1 MAKPDAGKWGSGKV
15 CVEGDR
21 VNVGGINPWDAKWT
35 RLDEPA
41 VELPHPAY
49 SNQKHTYWLYRAEVD
64 GTEVVFAAGELS
76 MNVWGF
82 YERLA

>member
-1 MAKPDAGKWGSGKV
+1 MAKPDAGRWGPGKV

-21 VNVGGINPWDAKWT
+21 VNVGGVNPWDFNWT
-35 RLDEPA
+35 ALDEPT
-41 VELPHPAY
+41 VELPHPAHTH
-49 SNQKHTYWLYRAEVD
+49 QQHTYGLYRVETD
-64 GTEVVFAAGELS
+64 GREVVFAAGELS